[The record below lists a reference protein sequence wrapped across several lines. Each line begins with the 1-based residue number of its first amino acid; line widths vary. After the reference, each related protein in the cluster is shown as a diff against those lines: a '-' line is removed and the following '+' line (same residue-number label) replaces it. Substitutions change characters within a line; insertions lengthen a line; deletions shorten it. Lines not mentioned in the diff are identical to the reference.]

1 MAKLKIRNLGLVA
14 AVVGIALLGTG
25 PGWAAEP
32 SAASSVKN
40 FTMVSVSIDETK
52 FWLPST
58 IIVER
63 GDHVKLTLK
72 NMVPGAGNQHGFS
85 LPGYGITEVVTA
97 GTPKTVE
104 FTADK
109 AGVFPYFCQ
118 LHPAHIGGQ
127 LLVIHKMPS
136 ARSAAK

>member
-1 MAKLKIRNLGLVA
+1 MMAKPNIRTLGMA
-14 AVVGIALLGTG
+14 AAILGIVLLGTG
-25 PGWAAEP
+25 PGRAAEP
-32 SAASSVKN
+32 SAASSVKS
-40 FTMVSVSIDETK
+40 FTLVSVMIDETK
-52 FWLPST
+52 IWLPSS
-58 IIVER
+58 IMVEK

-85 LPGYGITEVVTA
+85 LPGYGITEIVTA

-109 AGVFPYFCQ
+109 PGIFTYFCQ

-127 LLVIHKMPS
+127 LLVIHKMP
-136 ARSAAK
+136 AHAAAK

>member
-1 MAKLKIRNLGLVA
+1 MAKPNIRNLGMVA
-14 AVVGIALLGTG
+14 AILGIVLLGSG
-25 PGWAAEP
+25 PGRTAEP
-32 SAASSVKN
+32 STASSVKS
-40 FTMVSVSIDETK
+40 FTLVSVMIDETK
-52 FWLPST
+52 FWLPSS
-58 IIVER
+58 IMVEQ
-63 GDHVKLTLK
+63 GEHVKLTLK

-85 LPGYGITEVVTA
+85 LPGYGISEIVTA

-109 AGVFPYFCQ
+109 PGIFPYNCQ
-118 LHPAHIGGQ
+118 LHPGHIGGQ